1 MQAGISKSSFN
12 GALIMAKPIELVTP
26 LSTDMISVLR
36 AGDSVVLS
44 GQLYTARDAAH
55 RRLLELIA
63 SGKEIPIPI
72 QGQVIYYVG
81 PSPAPPGRVIG
92 AAGPTTSYRM
102 DPYTPKLLEL
112 GLKAMLGKGKR
123 SKEVIDA
130 MVKYKAV
137 YLAAI
142 GGAGALMAQA
152 VTEAQVVA
160 YEDLGPEAIRRLTV
174 HKLPAVVVNDILG
187 NDLYAEGQKAYRQ
200 T

>member
-1 MQAGISKSSFN
+1 MQAGIWKSSFN
-12 GALIMAKPIELVTP
+12 GALVMAKPIELVTP

-36 AGDSVVLS
+36 AGDSVVVT

-55 RRLLELIA
+55 RRLLDLIA

-72 QGQVIYYVG
+72 EGQVIYYVG

-112 GLKAMLGKGKR
+112 GLKGMIGKGKR

-152 VTEAQVVA
+152 VKEAQVVA

>member
-1 MQAGISKSSFN
+1 MQAGIWKSSFN
-12 GALIMAKPIELVTP
+12 GALVMAKPIELVTP

-36 AGDSVVLS
+36 AGDSVVVS

-55 RRLLELIA
+55 RRLLDLIA

-72 QGQVIYYVG
+72 EGQVIYYVG
-81 PSPAPPGRVIG
+81 PSPAPPGRIIG

-112 GLKAMLGKGKR
+112 GLKGMIGKGKR

-152 VTEAQVVA
+152 VKEAQVVA
-160 YEDLGPEAIRRLTV
+160 YEDLGPEAIRRLIV

>member
-1 MQAGISKSSFN
+1 MQAGIWKSSFN
-12 GALIMAKPIELVTP
+12 GALVMAKPIELVTP

-36 AGDSVVLS
+36 AGDSVVVS

-55 RRLLELIA
+55 RRLLDLIA

-72 QGQVIYYVG
+72 EGQVIYYVG

-112 GLKAMLGKGKR
+112 GLKGMIGKGKR

-152 VTEAQVVA
+152 VKEARVVA
-160 YEDLGPEAIRRLTV
+160 YEDLGPEAIRKLTV

-187 NDLYAEGQKAYRQ
+187 NDLYAEGQKTYRQ

>member
-1 MQAGISKSSFN
+1 MQAGIWKSSFN
-12 GALIMAKPIELVTP
+12 GALVMAKPIELVTP

-36 AGDSVVLS
+36 AGDSVVVT

-55 RRLLELIA
+55 RRLLDLIA
-63 SGKEIPIPI
+63 SGKELPIPI
-72 QGQVIYYVG
+72 EGQVIYYVG

-112 GLKAMLGKGKR
+112 GLKGMIGKGKR

-137 YLAAI
+137 YMAAI

-152 VTEAQVVA
+152 VKEAQVVA

-174 HKLPAVVVNDILG
+174 HRLPAVVVNDILG